1 MSNFQYLMHLNSL
14 AGRSYNDL
22 MQYPVFPWVLRDYG
36 ADKLDLADPAT
47 FRDLAR
53 PMGAQTSK
61 RLHQFEK
68 RWVSGWRSSYW
79 FEKRWVS
86 GWRSS
91 CWVKKRWVV

>member
-22 MQYPVFPWVLRDYG
+22 MQYPVFPWVLRDYS
-36 ADKLDLADPAT
+36 ADRLDLADPGT

-53 PMGAQTSK
+53 PMGAQTPK

-68 RWVSGWRSSYW
+68 RCGGRALGVGGGGLEIRGI
-79 FEKRWVS
+79 EGVLKGNCVR
-86 GWRSS
+86 
-91 CWVKKRWVV
+91 